1 MPKTGRGI
9 SLPPKTWANLGK
21 YLINETLLEQGALQI
36 KTPNGSNISGFIG
49 KKAISDNLQAILLD
63 LIETKKLRGL
73 SDLDDEERKM
83 VETLLTKAGLGHGL
97 GINKIHK
104 PDEDAIKVK
113 RFGLV
118 KGIYDAGNNSKE
130 VKEELRS
137 LIHYFIKTNRLDK
150 RQGMEALME
159 LE

>member
-1 MPKTGRGI
+1 
-9 SLPPKTWANLGK
+9 
-21 YLINETLLEQGALQI
+21 
-36 KTPNGSNISGFIG
+36 
-49 KKAISDNLQAILLD
+49 
-63 LIETKKLRGL
+63 
-73 SDLDDEERKM
+73 M

-97 GINKIHK
+97 GVNKIHK

-150 RQGMEALME
+150 RQGMDALAE
-159 LE
+159 L